1 MENITNVKRKRKLKS
16 RPKNAKKINRK
27 VEDDNLT
34 LHILD
39 NDCLLNLFDYL
50 NLIEVLNVSE
60 LSDRLKTVS
69 DIYCKRVKRFEWKNK
84 YDNNLAVKI
93 FPRIGKHLDVLVVHG
108 ISSHQSKYKNV
119 ISAIRNNCTNLKSV
133 TLLNCFV
140 DRLWLEWL
148 SSLPNLESLTFC
160 YSILNCSNLQGIATL
175 KEFSLRS
182 CSKLHKNMLNSVL
195 DQNLNIEHVTF
206 EHRSLPASH
215 FNFASFSKMNNLQS
229 LTLYI
234 YPSTVRQL
242 DSLLQ
247 INRLTKLTLNSN
259 FRTLNIDEILTKLAV
274 KGILQELEIYN
285 MLITDATFA
294 AIGKMKLHLLN
305 IDAPKI
311 NDPELDITKMCSFLS
326 IMSDL
331 KSLTLALYDLELDLR
346 FNDIISLIEQLECLE
361 QLNIYHT
368 HCPYRNPDY
377 GSPIPIIIQQ
387 IQNAVRKSNR
397 QKLSMFLPWLMTSV
411 LFDRSGDIHE
421 KVIDLE
427 HLSLD

>member
-1 MENITNVKRKRKLKS
+1 MENITNTTSVKRKRAFKS
-16 RPKNAKKINRK
+16 LPKNAKSRNQNDK
-27 VEDDNLT
+27 DADLT
-34 LHILD
+34 LLILD

-50 NLIEVLNVSE
+50 NLIDVLNVSE
-60 LSDRLKTVS
+60 LSDRLKTVAQ
-69 DIYCKRVKRFEWKNK
+69 IYCKRVKRFEWKNK

-93 FPRIGKHLDVLVVHG
+93 FPYIGKHLDVLVVHG

-119 ISAIRNNCTNLKSV
+119 IAAIRNNCTNLKSV

-148 SSLPNLESLTFC
+148 SSLPQLESLTFC
-160 YSILNCSNLQGIATL
+160 SSILNCSHLLGITTL

-195 DQNLNIEHVTF
+195 DQNVNIEHVTF
-206 EHRSLPASH
+206 EHRALPASH
-215 FNFASFSKMNNLQS
+215 FNFTSFIKMQNLQS
-229 LTLYI
+229 VALHI

-247 INRLTKLTLNSN
+247 IKRLTKLVLNSN
-259 FRTLNIDEILTKLAV
+259 FRTLNIDEILTKLAD
-274 KGILQELEIYN
+274 KGALQELEIHN
-285 MLITDATFA
+285 MLITETTFTA
-294 AIGKMKLHLLN
+294 LTKMKLTLLN

-311 NDPELDITKMCSFLS
+311 NDPQLDVTRMCSILS
-326 IMSDL
+326 TMSAL
-331 KSLTLALYDLELDLR
+331 KHLTLALYDLELDVR
-346 FNDIISLIEQLECLE
+346 FSDIISMIEELKCLE

-377 GSPIPIIIQQ
+377 GYPLPIVIQK

-397 QKLSMFLPWLMTSV
+397 PKFEMFLPWIMTSA
-411 LFDRSGDIHE
+411 LFDKSGDIHE
-421 KVIDLE
+421 TVMD
-427 HLSLD
+427 